1 MTERMVIIGGG
12 VAGATAAKTL
22 RSSGFDGEIVL
33 LGTERGL
40 PYRRPMVSKEL
51 LAGTALERRTLLET
65 AEFWPEQRIDVRIG
79 VTAASIDAEH
89 KLVRLTDG
97 GEIGYDALLLA
108 TGARARRLP
117 GAETGVHTLRGHA
130 DIAALRR
137 AIDSGSLLIIGAG
150 LIGCEVAAT
159 AAKLGA
165 RVSVLNAG
173 ATPLD
178 RIAPPII
185 GEYVRKLHADNG
197 VEIHSDVVLTGVER
211 TSSGVLATSAEGQ
224 HWSAGAALVAIGSMP
239 DTALAESAGVK
250 IDDGILVDEAYRT
263 SVPGILAAGDVAAR
277 YVPKL
282 NTYVREE
289 HWNSALEQGAAAAKS
304 MLGLPAGPAGVSW
317 GWSSQYGVN
326 IQFAG
331 RIAAEDELEIQ
342 GTPGTPDITV
352 LASRDGC
359 LRGAVSIGR
368 PADIRAARERIAAES

>member
-33 LGTERGL
+33 LGAERGL
-40 PYRRPMVSKEL
+40 PYRRPLVSKEL

-65 AEFWPEQRIDVRIG
+65 AEFWPEQRIDMRVG
-79 VTAASIDAEH
+79 VTAASIDAER
-89 KLVRLTDG
+89 KLVHLTDG
-97 GEIGYDALLLA
+97 DEIGYDAVLLA

-137 AIDSGSLLIIGAG
+137 AIDTGSLLIIGAG

-159 AAKLGA
+159 ATKLGA
-165 RVSVLNAG
+165 RVTILDAG
-173 ATPLD
+173 AAPLD

-185 GEYVRKLHADNG
+185 GDFVRKLHADNG

-211 TSSGVLATSAEGQ
+211 TTAGVLASSAEGR
-224 HWSAGAALVAIGSMP
+224 HWSAGAALVAIGSLP

-263 SVPGILAAGDVAAR
+263 SIPGVFAAGDVAAR
-277 YVPKL
+277 FAPKL
-282 NTYVREE
+282 NAYVRDE

-304 MLGLPAGPAGVSW
+304 MLGLPVGPAGVSW

-331 RIAAEDELEIQ
+331 RIAPEDELEIQ